1 MKKLLLVTV
10 LIISISAVRS
20 QQIFVEAG
28 KTISSFDYTNSQG
41 NKLANLQ
48 STNQTFMS
56 LGYRMNVF
64 TKNLYLDINGNY
76 NSYGAKGSD
85 VSLDNYFEWNLNYI
99 GIGAG
104 FDYEVYK
111 PGDFIF
117 YLKVLASAEFMIQGT
132 QTINDQV
139 YNLSGE
145 EDFNSPMYFLRGG
158 IGVQYAVTKRVA
170 VFTEYMYGR
179 GNTFKDVQGDLKI
192 NANNFGFGLL
202 INVSKN
208 QQTEQDIERAQIAKL
223 EQELVESSFKIE
235 QLEDSVLLAEQEI
248 LEKDEEILEKEEE
261 MESLKVAISKALQ
274 PYNNGGMSIYERD
287 GNIYVTLEN
296 DMLFKSGSWKIGPEG
311 EKAVNALG
319 DVLAENSN
327 VTVLIEG
334 HTDNEP
340 YKARGNILN
349 NWDLSTKRAT
359 TIVEILRKNEYIDP
373 KNLTAAGR
381 GEYDPIADNSTKEG
395 RKKNRRIEVII
406 TPNIEEVIKLI
417 EN

>member
-1 MKKLLLVTV
+1 MKNFLIITFLLL
-10 LIISISAVRS
+10 SISAARS
-20 QQIFVEAG
+20 QEIFVEAG
-28 KTISSFDYTNSQG
+28 KTLSSFDYTNSQG

-76 NSYGAKGSD
+76 NSYGSNGSD
-85 VSLDNYFEWNLNYI
+85 ISLDNYFEWDLNYI

-117 YLKVLASAEFMIQGT
+117 YVKVLASAEFMIQGT

-139 YNLSGE
+139 YDLSGE
-145 EDFNSPMYFLRGG
+145 EDFNSPLYFFRGG
-158 IGVQYAVTKRVA
+158 LGVQYAVTESIA

-179 GNTFKDVQGDLKI
+179 GNTFKDAQGDLKI
-192 NANNFGFGLL
+192 NAHNFGFGLL
-202 INVSKN
+202 INVSKT
-208 QQTEQDIERAQIAKL
+208 QQSEQELEKAQIAKL
-223 EQELVESSFKIE
+223 EQELVESSLKIE
-235 QLEDSVLLAEQEI
+235 QLEDTVQLVEQEIHEKDAII
-248 LEKDEEILEKEEE
+248 LEKDEE
-261 MESLKVAISKALQ
+261 MESLKEAIAVALQ
-274 PYNNGGMSIYERD
+274 PYNNGKMSIYERD

-296 DMLFKSGSWKIGPEG
+296 DMLFKSGSWRIGSEG
-311 EKAVNALG
+311 EKAVKALG
-319 DVLAENSN
+319 DVLAENQN

-334 HTDNEP
+334 HTDNQP
-340 YKARGNILN
+340 YNGRGNIQN

-359 TIVEILRKNEYIDP
+359 TIVEILRKNEYIVP

-381 GEYDPIADNSTKEG
+381 GEYDPIADNSSAEG
-395 RKKNRRIEVII
+395 RKINRRIEVII
-406 TPNIEEVIKLI
+406 TPNIEEVMKLI